1 MPRRGCFGI
10 GGWERFLEG
19 ISLILPINYLA
30 TRRKAVSTVRRR
42 RFVRL
47 PEWSG
52 ADITNLADK
61 PDPDDLPIPGPAG
74 TDSDENLALERLKQR
89 STPAMLIVGA
99 DNTVLYANME
109 ALNIFKDPSGIPA
122 EIQGFCH
129 RIRSRAAD
137 APFDSSGIDCAV
149 FRGPGNNLYSFRGFL
164 MKSQENAPCHVMLVV
179 EKAAERSPID
189 LKKAR
194 KKFRLSE
201 REIEVVNLLAQGL
214 CNKEIG
220 AKLYVSEHT
229 VKGHLKNITRKVRA
243 ESRGSIIAILK

>member
-1 MPRRGCFGI
+1 MSIARRRG
-10 GGWERFLEG
+10 
-19 ISLILPINYLA
+19 S
-30 TRRKAVSTVRRR
+30 
-42 RFVRL
+42 VRL
-47 PEWSG
+47 PKWNG
-52 ADITNLADK
+52 ADFTKPKDK
-61 PDPDDLPIPGPAG
+61 PNPDDFPMPHATG

-89 STPAMLIVGA
+89 SAPAMFIVGA
-99 DNTVLYANME
+99 DNTVLYVNEE

-129 RIRSRAAD
+129 RIRTRAAD
-137 APFDSSGIDCAV
+137 APFDPSGMDCAV

-164 MKSQENAPCHVMLVV
+164 MKNQENAPCHVMVLV
-179 EKAAERSPID
+179 EKAAERSPIS

-194 KKFRLSE
+194 KKFGLSD

-229 VKGHLKNITRKVRA
+229 VKGHLKNITRKVGA
-243 ESRGSIIAILK
+243 ESRGNIIAILK